1 MQYASK
7 TRKKHV
13 KTRKNTY
20 ATLISINYN
29 D

>member
-20 ATLISINYN
+20 VTLISINYN